1 MIFRSLLLAA
11 LPLALAAC
19 DGTAMSD
26 LRNGLGLGE
35 AEAEAP
41 ETPPQPAGPP
51 AVSPLD
57 QAIEVPG
64 SAQEPAPN
72 ANSET
77 LNTAAFTARGNEP
90 FWLIDVSGDT
100 AIYKTP
106 ENQSGRSIA
115 VRRLVFAQGVEYAGE
130 LNGQVFA
137 LTIRGN
143 DCVDSMSGARF
154 PMSAQLK
161 IGGRMNAGCAAPAGQ
176 MPPVPE
182 ATAAEPAPAATAG

>member
-1 MIFRSLLLAA
+1 M
-11 LPLALAAC
+11 
-19 DGTAMSD
+19 TD
-26 LRNGLGLGE
+26 LRSGLGLGE
-35 AEAEAP
+35 AETVEA
-41 ETPPQPAGPP
+41 TPQYSGPP

-57 QAIEVPG
+57 QAIEVAG
-64 SAQEPAPN
+64 GARKPAVN
-72 ANSET
+72 ADSET

-90 FWLIDVSGDT
+90 FWLVDVSGGT
-100 AIYKTP
+100 AVYKTP

-137 LTIRGN
+137 LTIRGQ

-161 IGGRMNAGCAAPAGQ
+161 IGGRMSSGCAAPAGQ
-176 MPPVPE
+176 MPAPE
-182 ATAAEPAPAATAG
+182 AAAAADAPSAATAG